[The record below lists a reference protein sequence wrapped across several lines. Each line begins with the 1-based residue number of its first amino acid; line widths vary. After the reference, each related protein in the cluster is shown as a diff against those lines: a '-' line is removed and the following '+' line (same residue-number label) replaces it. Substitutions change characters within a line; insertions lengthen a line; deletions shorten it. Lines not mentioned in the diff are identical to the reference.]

1 MGLEQKLQ
9 MRMSQRLIMTPS
21 LQQAIKLLQM
31 SKLDLLE
38 EINHELVDNPA
49 LEEGNLEGNT
59 DEPSP
64 ETQEVQEAPDLKARS
79 EDVDLEAYFQEY
91 LDGSYAPPSPRPE
104 TRDLPSFEQTL
115 TKSQDLYDHL
125 HWQLDLSSDAA
136 LNREI
141 GRAIIGNLDADGY
154 LVATPQEIAAMG
166 NWPTT
171 EVERCLKA
179 VQGFDPAGIAASDL
193 RECLLLQ
200 LERLELLGTPVER
213 VVRDHL
219 DLVQTRRYPE
229 IAKALA
235 LPLDEVHDSIQI
247 LKRLDPKPGQ
257 KYNPQESRYVIP
269 DVFVIK
275 DGEEYRIVLNEDGMP
290 RLRLSPAYR
299 RMLSSLEGDSAR
311 TAREYVKEKCR
322 SALRLIKSVEE
333 RQRTIHKVASSIVRH
348 QRGFLDHG
356 VHEMRPLI
364 LKDVAEDIGMHES
377 TVSRV
382 VNNKYIHTPRG
393 LFELKYFFHSGI
405 TTSNGED
412 MSSLAVKQKIKALVE
427 REDGV
432 NPLSDAA
439 IVARLATS
447 GIQIARRTVAKY
459 REELRIPSSTERKR
473 TATGP

>member
-91 LDGSYAPPSPRPE
+91 LDGGYAPPSPRPE
-104 TRDLPSFEQTL
+104 SRDLPSFEQTL
-115 TKSQDLYDHL
+115 SKTQDLYDHL
-125 HWQLDLSSDAA
+125 HWQLDLSSDAG

-141 GRAIIGNLDADGY
+141 GRAIVGNLDADGY
-154 LVATPQEIAAMG
+154 LVAMPQEIAAMG

-179 VQGFDPAGIAASDL
+179 VQGFDPAGIGASDL

-219 DLVQTRRYPE
+219 DLVQARRYQE
-229 IAKALA
+229 IAKALS
-235 LPLDEVHDSIQI
+235 LPLEEVHDSIQI

-290 RLRLSPAYR
+290 RLRL
-299 RMLSSLEGDSAR
+299 
-311 TAREYVKEKCR
+311 
-322 SALRLIKSVEE
+322 
-333 RQRTIHKVASSIVRH
+333 
-348 QRGFLDHG
+348 
-356 VHEMRPLI
+356 
-364 LKDVAEDIGMHES
+364 
-377 TVSRV
+377 
-382 VNNKYIHTPRG
+382 
-393 LFELKYFFHSGI
+393 
-405 TTSNGED
+405 TS
-412 MSSLAVKQKIKALVE
+412 
-427 REDGV
+427 
-432 NPLSDAA
+432 A
-439 IVARLATS
+439 IVGA
-447 GIQIARRTVAKY
+447 GDNPRRVRRSVSTAK
-459 REELRIPSSTERKR
+459 S
-473 TATGP
+473 A